1 MKADHDVA
9 TEPSVGEPLSTSFAY
24 QRFDRV
30 RLGRFRPHVVVLAAM
45 GRRVCHDGTGGDPV
59 FAALWR
65 RAAAWLVDVLIFAGA
80 TLGVVA
86 ATGIRRPLALA
97 WRVVWSGPTSITPAV
112 LHQLVGAGIV
122 VSLGVLLGGFVLWV
136 VYRVVCTGYWG
147 RTAGKCLFGI
157 QVVRAEEP
165 TAAPGLRR
173 GAIRWVLPPLAG
185 VLPLPGS
192 GMLLYLMAVRDQSCQ
207 GGHDRAA
214 RTVVIRRQVHW
225 ALRADVRPQS
235 NAKVDWGDHVCD
247 WPRGRLRRGRTG
259 GKQTDADQSS
269 AMTAI
274 QLTSTNASGR
284 ISSVTPTAVHAGY
297 GSSRNSAAMP
307 SVASAWL
314 SRPTW

>member
-1 MKADHDVA
+1 VPGRRGSPDSAIVSRATGIGTTSPRTLRGGGPMKADHDVA

-65 RAAAWLVDVLIFAGA
+65 RAAAWLVDVLMFAGA

-173 GAIRWVLPPLAG
+173 GF
-185 VLPLPGS
+185 
-192 GMLLYLMAVRDQSCQ
+192 
-207 GGHDRAA
+207 AA
-214 RTVVIRRQVHW
+214 
-225 ALRADVRPQS
+225 P
-235 NAKVDWGDHVCD
+235 
-247 WPRGRLRRGRTG
+247 RLRTAPVPHGR
-259 GKQTDADQSS
+259 
-269 AMTAI
+269 
-274 QLTSTNASGR
+274 
-284 ISSVTPTAVHAGY
+284 P
-297 GSSRNSAAMP
+297 
-307 SVASAWL
+307 
-314 SRPTW
+314 